1 MKDHEQSDPTDNHTG
16 LGDEAEKEPG
26 EYNSYATTKVDSLI
40 NATVKNYKIISL
52 IGKGGFGNVYKARDA
67 SLERDVAI
75 KFLWGKP
82 DEVRRSFF
90 EREAKAIAA
99 LGKHPNIVNIYQW
112 DEYEGKNFIVLEY
125 VDSNAVRLLE
135 EHPHGLP
142 LAMALRIAMECA
154 EALHEAH
161 RNGILHR
168 DIKPANILIES
179 DSGNAK
185 LTDFGIARFGTSN
198 ELTLQGSISGS
209 PPYMSPEQASAKV
222 LDERSDIYSLGIT
235 LYELLCGKRPFEGI
249 SPEDIIERILRN
261 QRITLQQRRPD
272 LPKEICAIVEKAI
285 AYEPE
290 NRYQNAGEMA
300 KQLRFVLQSLDR
312 SGTVAGGANTDTS
325 LAPPKRHRTFFIR
338 PAVIKVLAAVS
349 IMVLLIYGITWTRGL
364 KTTTMQH
371 SHTIEAA
378 EISMNKEDFSGAIP
392 LFKEILEDE
401 PENDLAR
408 YGYCLALAHTGKIQ
422 DASAIVTSI
431 QSPQL
436 QTDVAATV
444 AFLSLSSDARATI
457 ERLDET
463 HPTRYIQTLL
473 ARLDILDGNYAQA
486 VERLGTLAG
495 EQFIYDYQYLNALEA
510 LGQAH
515 YRLGQYT
522 DAKTVF
528 QQVLTASDGD
538 TTRATSQAYLTDLNF
553 RLNEER
559 RENILAKAA
568 VIKEQ
573 IEQMDIQTE
582 PLDEWTSRPLTF
594 AILPGDI
601 KRSRMAVES
610 GMADLLPSLLGN
622 LLDSDTSMQVVD
634 RELLQEILAE
644 QALSGMLS
652 TSGGRLRLGRF
663 IGARLFIKCD
673 FIRVGNSDKIIIT
686 IDDAET
692 TERIPVPSQD
702 IEPPVDM
709 DRLAHSL
716 AKSIWERVSSHY
728 PKQGRLSKG
737 AGGAEINIGAD
748 AGVAPG
754 MTFDILADPDLPP
767 LPGAKAVVLG
777 TPGNTVSRVEVS
789 GMDIN
794 KIEAAPQGGWYV
806 CVRSEG
812 TF

>member
-1 MKDHEQSDPTDNHTG
+1 MSDHEQSDSRNNRTG
-16 LGDEAEKEPG
+16 LEDEAGKEPG

-40 NATVKNYKIISL
+40 NATVKNYQIISL

-125 VDSNAVRLLE
+125 VDSNAVRLME

-154 EALHEAH
+154 EALNEAH
-161 RNGILHR
+161 RNRILHR

-349 IMVLLIYGITWTRGL
+349 IMVLLIYGTTWTRGL

-371 SHTIEAA
+371 SHAIEAA

>member
-1 MKDHEQSDPTDNHTG
+1 MSDHEQSDSRNNRTG
-16 LGDEAEKEPG
+16 LEDEAGKEPG

-40 NATVKNYKIISL
+40 NATVKNYQIISL

-125 VDSNAVRLLE
+125 VDSNAVRLME

-154 EALHEAH
+154 EALNEAH
-161 RNGILHR
+161 RNRILHR

-349 IMVLLIYGITWTRGL
+349 IMVLLIYGTTWTRGL

-371 SHTIEAA
+371 SHAIEAA

-422 DASAIVTSI
+422 DASAIATSI

-457 ERLDET
+457 ERLDES

-473 ARLDILDGNYAQA
+473 ARLDVLDGNYTHA
-486 VERLGTLAG
+486 VERLGILAG

-528 QQVLTASDGD
+528 QQVLTANDGNA
-538 TTRATSQAYLTDLNF
+538 TRSTSQAYLNELNS

-559 RENILAKAA
+559 RENIFAKAA
-568 VIKEQ
+568 AIKQKIEQ
-573 IEQMDIQTE
+573 IDIQTE
-582 PLDEWTSRPLTF
+582 AHDEWTSRPLTF
-594 AILPGDI
+594 AVLPGEI
-601 KRSRMAVES
+601 KRSRIAAES
-610 GMADLLPSLLGN
+610 GIADLLPLLLGN
-622 LLDSDTSMQVVD
+622 LLDANTPMQVVD
-634 RELLQEILAE
+634 RELLQEILTE

-652 TSGGRLRLGRF
+652 TNEGRLRLGRF
-663 IGARLFIKCD
+663 LGARLFLKCNFVRIGMD
-673 FIRVGNSDKIIIT
+673 DKAIII
-686 IDDAET
+686 IDDVET
-692 TERIPVPSQD
+692 TERIPVPPQD
-702 IEPPVDM
+702 IQLPVEVDSVVN
-709 DRLAHSL
+709 AY
-716 AKSIWERVSSHY
+716 AKIIWERVSNHF
-728 PKQGRLSKG
+728 PERGRLYKG
-737 AGGAEINIGAD
+737 ADGPQINIGA
-748 AGVAPG
+748 AMGVVPG

-767 LPGAKAVVLG
+767 LPGVKAVVLG
-777 TPGNTVSRVEVS
+777 SPGNTMSQVEVH
-789 GMDIN
+789 GMDLN
-794 KIEAAPQGGWYV
+794 TIETTPEGGWFV
-806 CVRSEG
+806 CVRPDGAS
-812 TF
+812 